1 VTLQIRRRRKQRGFI
16 VQPFKMKVVG
26 RRRPARGL
34 RQVNNLLHL
43 VIKLRSGRP
52 FIPKGV
58 HRFRSFEE
66 AHQWSIQM
74 QARKASPGRPR

>member
-1 VTLQIRRRRKQRGFI
+1 MGKV
-16 VQPFKMKVVG
+16 PFKTKAVG
-26 RRRPARGL
+26 RRPATGGL
-34 RQVNNLLHL
+34 RQVNDLLHL

-74 QARKASPGRPR
+74 QARKPTPGRLR